1 MSVINEYIYT
11 WQAVDGGNRDWR
23 EPGSALARLRAR
35 EMCVKKFSW
44 AIPNNEALDTIAKY
58 GPIVELGAGA
68 GYWAYLLRSR
78 GIVVEAYDKDPTTKM
93 NVCGY
98 EFETMWTDVAV
109 GDTSVLQ
116 YYSGGKHALMLCWP
130 CYDDPFAYNAL
141 TAYKGNTLIYIG
153 ESWGGCTGDDQFF
166 SLLRDEWE
174 CTEVVDIP
182 RWDSIRDSLFVYKR
196 K

>member
-1 MSVINEYIYT
+1 MGIANEYIYT

-23 EPGSALARLRAR
+23 DMKKAVARYRAR

-44 AIPNNEALDTIAKY
+44 AIPNEEALATIAKY
-58 GPIVELGAGA
+58 GPIVELGAGS
-68 GYWAYLLRSR
+68 GYWAYLLRAR
-78 GIVVEAYDKDPTTKM
+78 GVIVEAYDKDPPTLGARKYGF
-93 NVCGY
+93 NK
-98 EFETMWTDVAV
+98 MWTNVNV

-130 CYDDPFAYNAL
+130 CYDDPFAFDAL

-166 SLLRDEWE
+166 RLLQNEWE
-174 CTEVVDIP
+174 CTETVDIP
-182 RWDSIRDSLFVYKR
+182 RWDGIHDSLFVYKR